1 MIEGLPTPV
10 GTSMRRKQQWMADH
24 ADDLLAALVREPRG
38 HEGVTA
44 GWFTVPEH
52 PDAHAGVLFRHGE
65 GFASLC
71 GHGVMG
77 AVAIGIEQGLL
88 FDGTAE
94 SAADRVV
101 RLDTPAGR
109 IVATARFSPE
119 GHVASVAV
127 TLPPALVINP
137 SVVCQ
142 AAGRAV
148 RADIAWCG
156 GCYVILDAES
166 AGLTLDASAIA
177 EIQRAGR
184 GLAEHLAGSTLLTH
198 PTLGPQEGVEGVVF
212 IGPPR
217 AEDAH
222 LTSATVYA
230 DGAVDRS
237 PGGGSTA
244 AVLAVLDAMGLV
256 LDDAPFVHESLI
268 GSRFT
273 ARVAARLEVEGLPA
287 VVPEVEAAP
296 WTTGEHLFHIDDAD
310 PFRAGFRL

>member
-1 MIEGLPTPV
+1 
-10 GTSMRRKQQWMADH
+10 MRRKQQWMADH

-52 PDAHAGVLFRHGE
+52 PDAHAGVLFRHAE
-65 GFASLC
+65 GYAGLC

-77 AVAIGIEQGLL
+77 AVAIGIEHGLL
-88 FDGTAE
+88 FDRAAE
-94 SAADRVV
+94 TSPDRIV

-109 IVATARFSPE
+109 IQATARVSPD
-119 GHVASVAV
+119 GRVTSVAV

-137 SVVCQ
+137 SVVCR
-142 AAGRAV
+142 ALGRPV

-166 AGLTLDASAIA
+166 AGLTLDATAMA
-177 EIQRAGR
+177 DIQRAGR
-184 GLAEHLAGSTLLTH
+184 AIAADLAGSALLTH
-198 PTLGPQEGVEGVVF
+198 PTLGAQDGVEAVVF

-222 LTSATVYA
+222 LTSATVYP

-268 GSRFT
+268 GARFT
-273 ARVAARLEVEGLPA
+273 ARVTSRLEIEGLPA

-296 WTTGEHLFHIDDAD
+296 WITGEHTFHIDDAD
-310 PFRAGFRL
+310 PFRSGFRF